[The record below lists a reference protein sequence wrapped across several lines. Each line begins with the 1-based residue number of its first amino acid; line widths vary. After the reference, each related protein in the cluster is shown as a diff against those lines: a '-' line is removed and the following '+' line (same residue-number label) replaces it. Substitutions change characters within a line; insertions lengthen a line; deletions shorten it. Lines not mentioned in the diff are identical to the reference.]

1 MPKARNRDPQ
11 TSFDAANSIS
21 QERVTETQRAIY
33 YLLLASSEGST
44 DVEGW
49 RFYQLAMAKEVAPY
63 ASESGY
69 RSRRAELVNL
79 GLVEDTGER
88 VKLPS
93 GRKAIVWKSVNKA
106 TALLR

>member
-21 QERVTETQRAIY
+21 QKRVTETQRAIY
-33 YLLLASSEGST
+33 YLLLAGPAN
-44 DVEGW
+44 DVDG
-49 RFYQLAMAKEVAPY
+49 YGYYKVAMDQEIAPY

-69 RSRRAELVNL
+69 RSRRAELVEL

-88 VKLPS
+88 VKLRS
-93 GRKAIVWKSVNKA
+93 GRKSIVWKSVNKP
-106 TALLR
+106 TSLLR